1 MLFTLGSLRF
11 QDVMHYEQ
19 LTAGVIQHDLLVDN
33 LIYKV
38 RSSTRHCLQVLYAHI
53 SRDFQCMVSYKT
65 NTSIPTNQ

>member
-1 MLFTLGSLRF
+1 MQVIAHIKHVGSLPF

-38 RSSTRHCLQVLYAHI
+38 HSSTLSLLMFMKPH
-53 SRDFQCMVSYKT
+53 
-65 NTSIPTNQ
+65 NQDVTVN